1 MVRCW
6 DYNAWSLN
14 WNVSGV
20 LNMRYYFQSLFNDN
34 LTFILGWEA
43 FVLMMLLMFI
53 SIIIRL
59 HRIERSQD
67 EFQTDLLNELDQRL

>member
-1 MVRCW
+1 MKH
-6 DYNAWSLN
+6 
-14 WNVSGV
+14 
-20 LNMRYYFQSLFNDN
+20 YFQSLFNDD

-43 FVLMMLLMFI
+43 FVLMMLMMFI

-59 HRIERSQD
+59 SRIERSQD